1 MRDAW
6 DDGILGPAG
15 LAALEQVDGLG
26 GTAVLH
32 ATRADSA
39 RAGAQQGLVD
49 QSGLAVVAAG
59 RAGRL
64 HSPYESARPW
74 VAL

>member
-32 ATRADSA
+32 ATRADAA
-39 RAGAQQGLVD
+39 RDGAQQGLDD
-49 QSGLAVVAAG
+49 QSGLAVVARG
-59 RAGRL
+59 ER
-64 HSPYESARPW
+64 
-74 VAL
+74 VACTLPMRVLNRG